1 MSPCTCWSHTKGTAD
16 STDGNENQI
25 HPLQTSIIA
34 NTKKHSKVAARRVIP
49 DSQPCNVQSGASRT
63 TWGKTRLTR
72 SQALGKRTYVLTQTP
87 IDTHG
92 TTSKSSAMQAKTTK
106 KAQNIGKSFNNNDCT
121 YLPTICSKSLPMAIW
136 CLSCYPVG
144 MKLKVANLP
153 AATVLCP
160 SSSAKPVVL

>member
-1 MSPCTCWSHTKGTAD
+1 MSPCTRRSHTKGAAD
-16 STDGNENQI
+16 SADGNENQI

-34 NTKKHSKVAARRVIP
+34 NTKKRSKVAARRVVP
-49 DSQPCNVQSGASRT
+49 DSQPRNVQSGASRT

-72 SQALGKRTYVLTQTP
+72 SQALGKRTYVPTQTP

-92 TTSKSSAMQAKTTK
+92 TTSESPAMQAKTPK
-106 KAQNIGKSFNNNDCT
+106 KARNIGKSFNDNDRT
-121 YLPTICSKSLPMAIW
+121 YLPTIHSKALPMAVQ

-144 MKLKVANLP
+144 MKSKVANLP
-153 AATVLCP
+153 ATTVLCP